1 MPSVYFKTSC
11 RNLGSPAGSL
21 SFLGVSSVALYIC
34 PMRNI
39 KIIEVKSEIGAGTRG
54 ASLGVDALKV
64 AALDFMSNFFVNFP
78 SEVVETENKLLY
90 EPVESPYA
98 KRIQGI
104 RIMYERVAKSVESN
118 LKSGLFPLILS
129 GDHSTAGGTI
139 AGIRMAKPKSR
150 LGVIWIDAHADLHSP
165 YTTPSGNMHGM
176 PLSVSIGED
185 NLDCQ
190 VHQPDEKT
198 VKTWNE
204 LKSLGGIQPKVR
216 PEDLIFIA
224 LRDTEKEEDHLIRK
238 HGIKVIPV
246 SEVRKKGVE
255 QVVRQALL
263 SLQHCDDIYVS
274 FDVDSL
280 DSSISR
286 GTGTPV
292 PNGLKEREAE
302 DILASLMQNHK
313 ICCFEITEV
322 NPTLDKENL
331 MAEIAF
337 NILQRSVNILLVN

>member
-1 MPSVYFKTSC
+1 MK
-11 RNLGSPAGSL
+11 
-21 SFLGVSSVALYIC
+21 
-34 PMRNI
+34 NI
-39 KIIEVKSEIGAGTRG
+39 KLIEVPSEIGAGTRG
-54 ASLGVDALKV
+54 ASLGVEAIKI
-64 AALDFMSNFFVNFP
+64 AALDFMSNFFVHFP
-78 SEVVETENKLLY
+78 SERLESLNHLLY
-90 EPVESPYA
+90 EPIQSPYA
-98 KRIQGI
+98 KRIQGVAQMFDKVSKAVSESI
-104 RIMYERVAKSVESN
+104 RN
-118 LKSGLFPLILS
+118 NFFPVVIS
-129 GDHSTAGGTI
+129 GDHSSAGGTI
-139 AGIRMAKPKSR
+139 AGIKMAKPKSK
-150 LGVIWIDAHADLHSP
+150 LGVIWIDAHADLHTP

-176 PLSVSIGED
+176 PLCVSIGED

-204 LKSLGGIQPKVR
+204 LKNLGGICPKVR
-216 PEDLIFIA
+216 PEDIVFIS
-224 LRDTEKEEDHLIRK
+224 LRDTEKEEDFLIK
-238 HGIKVIPV
+238 KYGIKVIPV

-255 QVVRQALL
+255 QVVRQSLL

-302 DILASLMQNHK
+302 DLLASLMQNHK

-337 NILQRSVNILLVN
+337 NVLQRSVNILLVN